1 MNSSKGFLPNLL
13 HLFGQMFTEHL
24 GIGASRVNKK
34 DMVPSF
40 REQGTVLKEKNR
52 VLGDLPGQRG
62 QKSPPGKYRIL
73 TETGKMNRT

>member
-1 MNSSKGFLPNLL
+1 
-13 HLFGQMFTEHL
+13 
-24 GIGASRVNKK
+24 
-34 DMVPSF
+34 MVPSF

-52 VLGDLPGQRG
+52 VFGDLPGQRG